1 VVVHFCYWPR
11 KGESENVQR
20 PICCREC
27 LDANRLIFSLSISHS
42 FQPLDSRSRAQSRCQ
57 LLMCCVL
64 RFFLSTSA
72 HIKLTARHY
81 VCWTL
86 LLGFVVLLTWLL
98 PRMANKFVLLL
109 HRPVW
114 TYWRIFVILSILELE
129 HIVSVKESRFFLIFE
144 PSALTTGIS
153 FVLNVS
159 RKYMNYIVIF
169 EINCFTPHCFVPRLL
184 DRSLHQAEESYLW

>member
-1 VVVHFCYWPR
+1 MKLVSWLVNLLTLLLW
-11 KGESENVQR
+11 
-20 PICCREC
+20 EC

-114 TYWRIFVILSILELE
+114 TYWRIFVILSILELGTYCVCE
-129 HIVSVKESRFFLIFE
+129 RVQIFFNFWTISTHNRYFFCFE
-144 PSALTTGIS
+144 
-153 FVLNVS
+153 
-159 RKYMNYIVIF
+159 
-169 EINCFTPHCFVPRLL
+169 CF
-184 DRSLHQAEESYLW
+184 

>member
-1 VVVHFCYWPR
+1 MKLVSWLVNLLTLLLW
-11 KGESENVQR
+11 
-20 PICCREC
+20 EC

-86 LLGFVVLLTWLL
+86 LLGFIVLLTWLL
-98 PRMANKFVLLL
+98 PRMAYKFVPLLACYTSQFRL
-109 HRPVW
+109 IEGFLLFWPFWSSNILCMWKSPDFFNFW
-114 TYWRIFVILSILELE
+114 TISTHNRY
-129 HIVSVKESRFFLIFE
+129 FFCFE
-144 PSALTTGIS
+144 
-153 FVLNVS
+153 
-159 RKYMNYIVIF
+159 
-169 EINCFTPHCFVPRLL
+169 CF
-184 DRSLHQAEESYLW
+184 

>member
-1 VVVHFCYWPR
+1 MKLVSWLVNLLTLLLW
-11 KGESENVQR
+11 
-20 PICCREC
+20 EC

-98 PRMANKFVLLL
+98 PRMANKFVPLL

-114 TYWRIFVILSILELE
+114 TYWRIFVILTILELE
-129 HIVSVKESRFFLIFE
+129 HIVSVKESRFFYFLNHQHSQPVF
-144 PSALTTGIS
+144 LLFWMFLGNTWTT
-153 FVLNVS
+153 
-159 RKYMNYIVIF
+159 
-169 EINCFTPHCFVPRLL
+169 
-184 DRSLHQAEESYLW
+184 